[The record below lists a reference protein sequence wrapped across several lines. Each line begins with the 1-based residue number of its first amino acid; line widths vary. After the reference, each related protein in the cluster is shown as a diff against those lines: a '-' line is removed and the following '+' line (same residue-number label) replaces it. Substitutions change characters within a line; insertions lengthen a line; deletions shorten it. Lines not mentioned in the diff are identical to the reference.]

1 MHCQTFSKV
10 ISSLLF
16 LAGLFFLNFTSRVI
30 FSPLLPIIE
39 GEFGLGHAEAGSFF
53 LLISGG
59 YFFSILSSGFVSAR
73 INHKNTIAL
82 STIASGITLIALS
95 YCSALFWMRI
105 GLFSLGLSAGLY
117 LPSGLAS
124 IKRLVDPAYLARGM
138 AVHELAPNLGF
149 VAAPVLADLM
159 IISSSWQQGL
169 MWLGICMAVAGLFY
183 GLAGRGS
190 RERGKSLDLLS
201 AQNILSRPEFW
212 LLVLLF
218 SLAICSSLGV
228 YAMLPLFLVS
238 EQGMTPE
245 RASHFLAFSRIA
257 ALMMPLLAGWY
268 GDRVGNRT
276 IMAFVLLI
284 AGLCTVLLGL
294 VSSFSWLVL
303 LVILQPVFAVCFFPS
318 GFAVLSELGVEGEGA
333 LAVSLCIPAAFLL
346 GGGVF
351 PVLIGLIGDH
361 ASIGVGFMVAGTAM
375 MAGATLSFFVSFVKK

>member
-95 YCSALFWMRI
+95 YCSTLFWMRI
-105 GLFSLGLSAGLY
+105 GLFCLGLSAGLY

-124 IKRLVDPAYLARGM
+124 IKRLVEPAYLARGM
-138 AVHELAPNLGF
+138 AVHELAPNLGYI
-149 VAAPVLADLM
+149 AAPVLADLM

-169 MWLGICMAVAGLFY
+169 MWLGICMAGAGLVY
-183 GLAGRGS
+183 GIAGRGS
-190 RERGKSLDLLS
+190 HERGKSLDILS

-318 GFAVLSELGVEGEGA
+318 GFAVLSALGVEGEGA

-375 MAGATLSFFVSFVKK
+375 MAGATLSFLVSFVKK

>member
-1 MHCQTFSKV
+1 M
-10 ISSLLF
+10 
-16 LAGLFFLNFTSRVI
+16 NFTSRVI

-39 GEFGLGHAEAGSFF
+39 GEFGLGHAAAGSFF

-59 YFFSILSSGFVSAR
+59 YFFSILSSGIVSAR
-73 INHKNTIAL
+73 INHINTIAL
-82 STIASGITLIALS
+82 STISSGITLIALS
-95 YCSALFWMRI
+95 HCSTLSGMRI
-105 GLFSLGLSAGLY
+105 GLFTLGLSAGLY

-124 IKRLVDPAYLARGM
+124 IKQLVNPAYLARGM

-159 IISSSWQQGL
+159 LRSCSWQLGL
-169 MWLGICMAVAGLFY
+169 MWLGICMAGAGLFY
-183 GLAGRGS
+183 GIAGRGGY
-190 RERGKSLDLLS
+190 ERGKALDILTS
-201 AQNILSRPEFW
+201 QRILSRPEFW

-218 SLAICSSLGV
+218 SLAICASLGI

-245 RASHFLAFSRIA
+245 RASYFLAFSRIA
-257 ALMMPLLAGWY
+257 ALMMPLVAGWY
-268 GDRVGNRT
+268 GDRVGNRM

-284 AGLCTVLLGL
+284 AGLCTVLLG
-294 VSSFSWLVL
+294 VISSFPWLVL

-318 GFAVLSELGVEGEGA
+318 GFAVLSALGSEGEGA

-351 PVLIGLIGDH
+351 PVLIGVIGDH
-361 ASIGVGFMVAGTAM
+361 ASIGVGFMITGTAM
-375 MAGATLSFFVSFVKK
+375 MAGAIFSFFVCCEKK